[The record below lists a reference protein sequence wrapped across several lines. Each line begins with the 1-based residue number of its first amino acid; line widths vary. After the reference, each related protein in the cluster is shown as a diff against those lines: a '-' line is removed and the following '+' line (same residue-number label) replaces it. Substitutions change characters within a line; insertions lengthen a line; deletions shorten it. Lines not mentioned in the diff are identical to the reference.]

1 MVLFFDIWYII
12 WSRSVFL
19 FVFGEL
25 LINIVV
31 LGIILFFNILF
42 SFLNVDENCGSDL
55 RFIVFNVLILVVVC
69 LV

>member
-1 MVLFFDIWYII
+1 MVLFFVIWYII